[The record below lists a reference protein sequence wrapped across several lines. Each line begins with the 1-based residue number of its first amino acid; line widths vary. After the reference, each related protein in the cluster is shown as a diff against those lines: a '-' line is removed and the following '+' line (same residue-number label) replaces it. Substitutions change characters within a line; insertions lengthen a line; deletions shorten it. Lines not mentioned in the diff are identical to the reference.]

1 MQNFPVVLGVILGIM
16 TVAIWLGGAV
26 WFMSDLHTDWETKT
40 KQINDIEAHLKE
52 NREFNEWLK
61 NAMCKHDRKLKEMC
75 D

>member
-40 KQINDIEAHLKE
+40 KQINDIEDHLKK
-52 NREFNEWLK
+52 NREFNKWLK